1 MKKRNAWLVKCLI
14 TLAFVVAIVL
24 LWKYVITRQQV
35 TDAIEYVRSFGAWAV
50 VVFLILYVLLIT
62 LSFPATIL
70 NVTSGILFSFWIAAG
85 ASIIAALTGACLTF
99 LIARFWLKDLM
110 IKRLKKHESS
120 QKILALA
127 DDNAWRLI
135 ILLRLNPFIPAV
147 LKNYGFGITDVK
159 FRQYAWATLI
169 GQFPLTT
176 LYTYLGWL
184 GGNAMLNSDSH
195 PPTYQWAILGGGVI
209 VSIIVSVVA
218 YKHTHKK
225 QQLHSSP
232 AT

>member
-1 MKKRNAWLVKCLI
+1 MEVRDNTA
-14 TLAFVVAIVL
+14 TGNGAI
-24 LWKYVITRQQV
+24 
-35 TDAIEYVRSFGAWAV
+35 DYVRSFGAWAV
-50 VVFLILYVLLIT
+50 VVFFILYVLLVT

-70 NVTSGILFSFWIAAG
+70 NVTSGILFSLWIAVG
-85 ASIIAALTGACLTF
+85 VSIVAALTGACLTF
-99 LIARFWLKDLM
+99 LIARFWLKDA
-110 IKRLKKHESS
+110 IVKRLEKHENSHKMLELAEDSS
-120 QKILALA
+120 
-127 DDNAWRLI
+127 WRLI
-135 ILLRLNPFIPAV
+135 LLLRLTPFIPAV
-147 LKNYGFGITDVK
+147 LKNYGFGITSVK
-159 FRQYAWATLI
+159 FRQYLWSTLV

-218 YKHTHKK
+218 YRQTHKK